1 MAKCSATTLAGKRC
15 KKNVIKEGFCWC
27 HGPKEM
33 NECGICFEETLKTS
47 RYNVEL
53 ECKHIFCKECIFKWI
68 IEKSNSANCPKCRQK
83 VSEFELTRAQM
94 WGEVEGL
101 IYRAQVHI
109 YDLKKLSE
117 FDTLFVGMIIDVHRE
132 TSFADSEFKL
142 LEHGLS
148 KDPENAKLFEKL
160 VSTRYTVHLWIKKNM
175 FEGNPRVFHTILP

>member
-1 MAKCSATTLAGKRC
+1 
-15 KKNVIKEGFCWC
+15 
-27 HGPKEM
+27 
-33 NECGICFEETLKTS
+33 
-47 RYNVEL
+47 
-53 ECKHIFCKECIFKWI
+53 
-68 IEKSNSANCPKCRQK
+68 
-83 VSEFELTRAQM
+83 M